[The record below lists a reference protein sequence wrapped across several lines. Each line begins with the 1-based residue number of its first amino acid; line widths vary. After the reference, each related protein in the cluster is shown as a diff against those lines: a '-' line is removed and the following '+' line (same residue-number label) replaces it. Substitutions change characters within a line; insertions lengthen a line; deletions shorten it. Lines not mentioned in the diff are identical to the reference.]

1 MNDNINVGSQIET
14 LRTAGLQI
22 KDILSLSGSPVGI
35 RFVFHPEPVS
45 TQAVRLNQHR
55 YCQALMKAR
64 HGQEVVLDAD
74 GIACPAAAA
83 AFGFRELPEG
93 LKSGQGLVGFGIVS
107 DPLVGKTM
115 FANMP
120 TLEQGLLIRL
130 SLFPLDLAKVI
141 PDIIVIE
148 DEVEKLM
155 WLNLAYLNVT
165 GGERLIGNTA
175 ILQATCV
182 DSTIIPYLENRLN
195 FGFGCYGCRE
205 ATDLSPNETVIGF
218 PVGYLPAMVK
228 ALENLSHKA
237 IPNSRAKRV
246 YENIIQRTTGTT

>member
-1 MNDNINVGSQIET
+1 METSIET
-14 LRTAGLQI
+14 IQGQARQITAILGLHA
-22 KDILSLSGSPVGI
+22 SPVGVCLI
-35 RFVFHPEPVS
+35 TAPEP
-45 TQAVRLNQHR
+45 QDGGGVRLQQHR

-64 HGQEVVLDAD
+64 HGETVILDAS

-83 AFGFRELPEG
+83 AFGFRPLPEG

-107 DPLVGKTM
+107 DPEVGRKM
-115 FANMP
+115 FENMP
-120 TLEQGLLIRL
+120 HLPQGSLTHLE
-130 SLFPLDLAKVI
+130 LFPLEQAHRI
-141 PDIIVIE
+141 PDIIVVE

-165 GGERLIGNTA
+165 GGQRLTGSNA

-182 DSTIIPYLENRLN
+182 DSTIIPYLEKRLN

-218 PVGYLPAMVK
+218 PFGYLSDMVK
-228 ALENLSHKA
+228 ALENLSQKA
-237 IPNSRAKRV
+237 IPNSRSKKV
-246 YENIIQRTTGTT
+246 YENIIQRTTGTA

>member
-1 MNDNINVGSQIET
+1 MYNILKERIRKMDAQIEAVKE
-14 LRTAGLQI
+14 AGKKL
-22 KDILSLSGSPVGI
+22 KVILGLSTSPVGVRLI
-35 RFVFHPEPVS
+35 VHPEPIS
-45 TQAVRLNQHR
+45 KQAIRLQQHR

-64 HGQEVVLDAD
+64 HGEKVVLDAE

-83 AFGFRELPEG
+83 AFGFRALPEG

-120 TLEQGLLIRL
+120 TLTLGALIRL
-130 SLFPLDLAKVI
+130 SLFPLEQAEEV

-155 WLNLAYLNVT
+155 WINLAYLHAT
-165 GGERLIGNTA
+165 GGERVQGSTA

-182 DSTIIPYLENRLN
+182 DSTIIPFLENRLN
-195 FGFGCYGCRE
+195 FGMGCYGCRE
-205 ATDLSPNETVIGF
+205 ATDLGPNETVVGF
-218 PVGYLPAMVK
+218 PIVM
-228 ALENLSHKA
+228 LEKIVDHIIFLGQKA
-237 IPNSRAKRV
+237 IPNSRKKKI
-246 YENIIQRTTGTT
+246 YESLGSR

>member
-1 MNDNINVGSQIET
+1 MHAKIEAVRNAANQ
-14 LRTAGLQI
+14 LKAILGL
-22 KDILSLSGSPVGI
+22 SASPVGV
-35 RFVFHPEPVS
+35 RLVFHPEPVS
-45 TQAVRLNQHR
+45 EQAIRLLQHR

-64 HGQEVVLDAD
+64 HGEKVILDAE

-83 AFGFRELPEG
+83 AFGFRALPDG

-107 DPLVGKTM
+107 DPLVGKTI

-120 TLEQGLLIRL
+120 TLDPGALIRL
-130 SLFPLDLAKVI
+130 SLFPLEHAEEL

-155 WLNLAYLNVT
+155 WINLAYLHAR
-165 GGERLIGNTA
+165 GGERVQGSTA

-182 DSTIIPYLENRLN
+182 DSTIIPFLENRLN

-205 ATDLSPNETVIGF
+205 ATDLGLNETVVGF
-218 PVGYLPAMVK
+218 PTAM
-228 ALENLSHKA
+228 LEKIVEHIVFLGQKA
-237 IPNSRAKRV
+237 IPNSRTKKVFASLEKR
-246 YENIIQRTTGTT
+246 QT